1 MFQAKIISEDVRD
14 NQKPDKM
21 LSDFIRGIEWVNTK
35 IKAEELCMCF
45 LNIFYEIGGPFTR
58 AAEVIQDQWLNTAK
72 KLAGVTLLLD

>member
-14 NQKPDKM
+14 NQKTDKM
-21 LSDFIRGIEWVNTK
+21 LSDFIRGIEWVDTK

-72 KLAGVTLLLD
+72 KLAGVKLLLD